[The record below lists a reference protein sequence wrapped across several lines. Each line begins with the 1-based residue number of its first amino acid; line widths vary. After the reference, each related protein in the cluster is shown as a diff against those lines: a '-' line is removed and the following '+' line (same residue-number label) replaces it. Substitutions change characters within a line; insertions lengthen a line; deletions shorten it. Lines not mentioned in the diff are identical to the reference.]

1 MSGIFGLTPPSY
13 LPTLFASSTP
23 GDSLLATLYG
33 YGGATLGTVNP
44 IAALQQAESG
54 ETKQVALVAAE
65 PQVKR
70 DIAQFVHAL
79 STAKTPADLLANPF
93 ALKVLLTA
101 NGLGS
106 QSGNTALATQA
117 LLSDPAKPGSLVTKL
132 TDTRWLAMNKT

>member
-33 YGGATLGTVNP
+33 YGGATSGTVNP

-70 DIAQFVHAL
+70 DIAQFVQGSRLAGSLQYSVCCLVHFNAHHAL
-79 STAKTPADLLANPF
+79 NDILAQTCVDLPWCSHNP
-93 ALKVLLTA
+93 V
-101 NGLGS
+101 S
-106 QSGNTALATQA
+106 
-117 LLSDPAKPGSLVTKL
+117 V
-132 TDTRWLAMNKT
+132 